1 MDYNGSGY
9 DRCGLISVGG
19 FFSFASLSFFT
30 SLMDCGSKGIRLAA
44 CKDLATTDQMCLS
57 QWSGSSLDPTPL
69 QLTWMDWDG
78 FGSSMALLLKR
89 GRWGSAQAELT
100 SGWGGILRVRR
111 REPQ

>member
-1 MDYNGSGY
+1 MEN

-44 CKDLATTDQMCLS
+44 CKDLATTDQMCL

-78 FGSSMALLLKR
+78 FGSNVALLLKR
-89 GRWGSAQAELT
+89 GRWVSAQAELT

>member
-1 MDYNGSGY
+1 MEY

-44 CKDLATTDQMCLS
+44 CKDLATTAHQMCLK
-57 QWSGSSLDPTPL
+57 WSEGSSLDPTPL

-78 FGSSMALLLKR
+78 FGSNVALLLKR
-89 GRWGSAQAELT
+89 GRWVSAQAELT

-111 REPQ
+111 RERSR